1 MPSGTTGQVSPIRA
15 ADPDAFFESFELRFP
30 RLVPHSHRLTS
41 LRRGRPEREQPCDH
55 EVRRADQEDETDDGT
70 MLATV
75 RLRDA
80 PDESLPDYRSEGVL
94 GCRTS

>member
-1 MPSGTTGQVSPIRA
+1 
-15 ADPDAFFESFELRFP
+15 
-30 RLVPHSHRLTS
+30 
-41 LRRGRPEREQPCDH
+41 
-55 EVRRADQEDETDDGT
+55 VRRADQEDETDDRT

-75 RLRDA
+75 RLRDE

>member
-1 MPSGTTGQVSPIRA
+1 
-15 ADPDAFFESFELRFP
+15 
-30 RLVPHSHRLTS
+30 
-41 LRRGRPEREQPCDH
+41 
-55 EVRRADQEDETDDGT
+55 

-75 RLRDA
+75 RLRDE